1 MRASIKYIQTDGEE
15 EARPKSSKVVWIPY
29 SDYFSS
35 NWMEGSKSNVIAD
48 VISMGSLPE
57 SLLYICCM
65 APLIPSE
72 DDEADVEADTL
83 GG

>member
-1 MRASIKYIQTDGEE
+1 
-15 EARPKSSKVVWIPY
+15 
-29 SDYFSS
+29 
-35 NWMEGSKSNVIAD
+35 MEGCLRGMGQNQIFLSD
-48 VISMGSLPE
+48 VISLLSLPE

-72 DDEADVEADTL
+72 DDGADVEAADTL